1 MKQLFQLDEYFWKTH
16 FNELYDLSICFSPM
30 EFVLLII
37 FNLVKSLLTM
47 CSERQECGVANP
59 LTNRGQLYEQ

>member
-1 MKQLFQLDEYFWKTH
+1 MEKLF
-16 FNELYDLSICFSPM
+16 DLSVCFSLM

-47 CSERQECGVANP
+47 FAERQECGVAYP
-59 LTNRGQLYEQ
+59 LTSGGQLYEQ